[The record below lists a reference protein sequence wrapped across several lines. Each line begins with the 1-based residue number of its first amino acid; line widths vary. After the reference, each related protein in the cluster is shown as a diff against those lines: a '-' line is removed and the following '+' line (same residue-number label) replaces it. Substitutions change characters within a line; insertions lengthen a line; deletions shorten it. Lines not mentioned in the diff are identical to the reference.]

1 MEYQYLFETK
11 KEDLEPILQNEIEKD
26 SNCSFLCPECASF
39 NLFNIGINQDGNIV
53 YCCEDC
59 GCTMTADEIFCGY

>member
-1 MEYQYLFETK
+1 MELKYLFEVK

-26 SNCSFLCPECASF
+26 PNCSFLCPECASF
-39 NLFNIGINQDGNIV
+39 NLFSIGINQYGNIV